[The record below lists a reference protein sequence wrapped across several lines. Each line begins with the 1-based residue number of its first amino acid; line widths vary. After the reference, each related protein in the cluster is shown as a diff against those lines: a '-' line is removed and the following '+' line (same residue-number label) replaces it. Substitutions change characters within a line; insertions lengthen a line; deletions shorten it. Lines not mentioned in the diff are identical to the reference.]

1 MVAVSFGWR
10 RSAVIVG
17 AAGGLLPLC
26 GTIALFAV
34 LYNNLYCG
42 WLIYLVLILSNLLI
56 LLLPAA
62 KLHAGAAL
70 SLSRTGRMPVLLA
83 GKLRAGAVL
92 SWAKASSLCL
102 NFALIA
108 LLALEIAFPWVLPAD
123 YAQTKELAKSFVNS
137 PLGKGQVG
145 SVVFRNGDQKRWYAS
160 DSSNH
165 RKSRFK
171 VWHAPDEE
179 FIYYGYDPNSRLKYV
194 NEFHWNSKGY
204 FDDDYALPKPPGV
217 HRIVIVG
224 DSYVEAV
231 QVPLSRSFHKLWE
244 AALNDPSFAG
254 PRRRFQVIA
263 LGNSGTGQIE
273 HFKVIRD
280 EAMLYTPDTVVLTL
294 YTSDFCRDDPELK
307 TELILAAGG
316 ITPEFRR
323 LASHGYLALA
333 FALRRIDDI
342 RRNRIAISPDLLQW
356 SAEDIPRVEAAWS
369 RTLNQVVASRDFCR
383 ARGINFVL
391 VYVGSDLEVKY
402 ALDPVGTISRLKAMG
417 GPHKAITWDMSKSIR
432 RVTRFCSENNIPFIS
447 LLEPLIDAQ
456 KETGRYVFGDHYT
469 MFGHKVVAQ
478 VLSKA
483 ISFRISPLAA
493 EKPTFVKC
501 VAPHSWSAIVRKSG
515 PVKSGRSVAQ
525 DYFPLSSLSRAIVSG
540 MRPRNRQGCTIQPAA
555 GTLPTRP
562 AP

>member
-1 MVAVSFGWR
+1 MVTVSFGWR
-10 RSAVIVG
+10 RSAVIAA
-17 AAGGLLPLC
+17 AAGVLFPLL

-34 LYNNLYCG
+34 LYNNIYCG
-42 WLIYLVLILSNLLI
+42 WLIYLVLILSNLFV
-56 LLLPAA
+56 LLFPATKSHTGSVLSSA
-62 KLHAGAAL
+62 KATSL
-70 SLSRTGRMPVLLA
+70 SLI
-83 GKLRAGAVL
+83 
-92 SWAKASSLCL
+92 
-102 NFALIA
+102 FALTA
-108 LLALEIAFPWVLPAD
+108 LVALEIAFPWVLPAD

-137 PLGKGQVG
+137 PLGKGPAG
-145 SVVFRNGDQKRWYAS
+145 SVVFSNTDQKRWNAS
-160 DSSNH
+160 DSSNR

-171 VWHAPDEE
+171 VWHAPGKE
-179 FIYYGYDPNSRLKYV
+179 FVYYGYDPNSRLKYV
-194 NEFHWNSKGY
+194 NAFHWNSKGY

-244 AALNDPSFAG
+244 AALNDPSFTG
-254 PRRRFQVIA
+254 PRRKFQVIA
-263 LGNSGTGQIE
+263 LGNSGTGQVE
-273 HFKVIRD
+273 HSKVIRD
-280 EAMLYTPDTVVLTL
+280 EAMLYNPDTIVLTL

-316 ITPEFRR
+316 ITPGFRR
-323 LASHGYLALA
+323 LATHGYLALA
-333 FALRRIDDI
+333 FAVRRIDDI
-342 RRNRIAISPDLLQW
+342 RRNKIAISPDLLQW

-369 RTLNQVVASRDFCR
+369 RTLNQVKASRDFCR

-402 ALDPVGTISRLKAMG
+402 ALDPVRTISQLKAMG
-417 GPHKAITWDMSKSIR
+417 GPHKTITWDMSKTIR
-432 RVTRFCSENNIPFIS
+432 RVTRYCNEHNILFIS

-456 KETGRYVFGDHYT
+456 KETRRYVFGDHYT

-478 VLSKA
+478 VLTKA

-493 EKPTFVKC
+493 EKPSFVKC
-501 VAPHSWSAIVRKSG
+501 VAPRSWSAIAGPAG
-515 PVKSGRSVAQ
+515 PVKSARSVSQ
-525 DYFPLSSLSRAIVSG
+525 DSFPLSSLGRAIVTG
-540 MRPRNRQGCTIQPAA
+540 MRPKNRHGCTIQPAA